1 MYAKMRLFNLYIGP
15 VEGGGIRNETTTAL
29 LGLRIGLET
38 LLVNIIDRVRAVPGD
53 LTTTDG
59 TTVGIMI
66 EGSVIAEDDQ
76 MWICVILPDQI
87 WHSTLM

>member
-1 MYAKMRLFNLYIGP
+1 MTDVYKDEVVRHLHGADGWGDQQWDNHSITWFKNG
-15 VEGGGIRNETTTAL
+15 
-29 LGLRIGLET
+29 T
-38 LLVNIIDRVRAVPGD
+38 LLVNITDRVRAVRGD

>member
-1 MYAKMRLFNLYIGP
+1 MGW
-15 VEGGGIRNETTTAL
+15 ETP
-29 LGLRIGLET
+29 
-38 LLVNIIDRVRAVPGD
+38 LVNIIDRVRAVRGD

>member
-1 MYAKMRLFNLYIGP
+1 MLTKMRLFDLYMGA
-15 VEGGGIRNETTTAL
+15 VEGRIRNETTTAL
-29 LGLRIGLET
+29 LGLRMGWET
-38 LLVNIIDRVRAVPGD
+38 PLVNIIDRVRAVRGD

>member
-1 MYAKMRLFNLYIGP
+1 MTDVYTDEVVRPLHGAG
-15 VEGGGIRNETTTAL
+15 GGGIRNETTTAL
-29 LGLRIGLET
+29 LGLRMGWET
-38 LLVNIIDRVRAVPGD
+38 LLVNIIDRVRAVRGD
-53 LTTTDG
+53 LTTG

-76 MWICVILPDQI
+76 MWICGILPDQI

>member
-1 MYAKMRLFNLYIGP
+1 MADVYKYEVVRP

-29 LGLRIGLET
+29 LGLRMGWET
-38 LLVNIIDRVRAVPGD
+38 LLVNIIDRVRAVRGD
-53 LTTTDG
+53 LTTG

-76 MWICVILPDQI
+76 MWTCVILPDQI

>member
-1 MYAKMRLFNLYIGP
+1 MRA
-15 VEGGGIRNETTTAL
+15 AL
-29 LGLRIGLET
+29 KPRAVAG
-38 LLVNIIDRVRAVPGD
+38 VRAVRGD
-53 LTTTDG
+53 LTTG